1 MFRLETERLEL
12 IVALLIARFPL
23 RVLLL
28 LQLEDF
34 FERSSSQ
41 RGRDIVFAV
50 EVLSIENALAK
61 SSARIPCILNSA
73 IPVTLQQGI
82 ES

>member
-1 MFRLETERLEL
+1 MFWLEAERLQL

-34 FERSSSQ
+34 LERGSGQ
-41 RGRDIVFAV
+41 RGWDIVFAV
-50 EVLSIENALAK
+50 KVL
-61 SSARIPCILNSA
+61 CINCVSGVSLRW
-73 IPVTLQQGI
+73 
-82 ES
+82 